1 MYTWQKGC
9 DSLAKRNLPEEETI
23 RKDLRQVRDDLK
35 RKIQHFEDSG
45 LEIDN
50 LVTALRH
57 QYSIL
62 ARLEDE
68 LEKVPTDEEL
78 LERLDCCESEWD
90 DDVHRKYT
98 RVPTRD
104 FNKLLNQ
111 LKRLEAKQNRVAIL
125 VELARVNRLFGQ
137 NAVAQV
143 QMDEI
148 RAKTEYIKIETH
160 AAMLLAMKDIFYL
173 AMRRMGFTDDQLR
186 ALARETMRIEKDYPI
201 IQEDYSRIKARLF
214 GEPENVP
221 TLLEAD
227 YQVLPDSIED
237 LNDVVN
243 RVSVRKAKHRE

>member
-1 MYTWQKGC
+1 M
-9 DSLAKRNLPEEETI
+9 AKRNLPEEETI

-68 LEKVPTDEEL
+68 LEKVPSDEEL
-78 LERLDCCESEWD
+78 IASLECCESD
-90 DDVHRKYT
+90 YDVDAHKEYT
-98 RVPTRD
+98 RVPIRD
-104 FNKLLNQ
+104 FNKLLTQ
-111 LKRLEAKQNRVAIL
+111 IKRLEAKQNRVAIL
-125 VELARVNRLFGQ
+125 GELARVNRLFGQ

-214 GEPENVP
+214 GEPDTVP
-221 TLLEAD
+221 LLLEAD
-227 YQVLPDSIED
+227 YQVLPDSIGD

-243 RVSVRKAKHRE
+243 RVPVRKAKHRE